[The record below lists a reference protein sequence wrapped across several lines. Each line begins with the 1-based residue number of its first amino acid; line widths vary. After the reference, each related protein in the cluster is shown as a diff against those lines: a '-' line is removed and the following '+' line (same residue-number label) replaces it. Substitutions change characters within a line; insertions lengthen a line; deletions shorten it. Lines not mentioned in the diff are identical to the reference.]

1 MKIRGGPSDA
11 TLSNA
16 CLENKKNGI
25 RDLSILQKPIQ
36 TSITGFKEVVKAYKD
51 GTEEIKL
58 LLSNECDIIYECKA
72 CRNIFRSL
80 ANFISHKRTY
90 CTTNF
95 NSSQHFHFR
104 QNDQDIATIIEHSDA
119 QSNSK
124 ETKEH
129 VRDLGSI
136 IDRLM
141 RREQTSQ
148 VITLSDLYDQ
158 ASQNLTQDEV
168 IKKKQI
174 LQLDKMVNS
183 DVAVYQTLK
192 KEDGDSIKKEV
203 NEIHDMF
210 ENVQTVLGPDGK
222 VSGGGGNTAGQ
233 SIALKTESMRFSC
246 KICSRKFITEKML
259 KLHIKAKHIPS
270 TNVYP
275 CNACPRTFLLPAGLI
290 RHLNNDHKKP
300 MRRIRL
306 MREAIFKR
314 RTRKDEVQSK
324 GPNRELSRLQ
334 NGNREPTARS
344 WQSDN
349 IEKIKVSSIC
359 IFCAKSFERRAAL
372 ITHTKNCAQRGKHS
386 ISNGHA
392 NNEDEDDDNVDKSV
406 QSFMAMLKREKE
418 IQANV
423 QKCIDEEEDQ
433 LIEENSSHGNDSSA
447 GLGLDVN
454 KNDSEEVTVVKNKRK
469 RHIVQKVDQ
478 PTADDII
485 GNSTWHMDDSD
496 HVNGSVVE
504 NDAASAKPSEKKKK
518 KKMILE
524 KTTDC
529 TMCPKK
535 FTNIS
540 NLRRHVAMLHYRQK
554 TFGCKLCDYKAFR
567 KIDIINHLG
576 VCHHIGGEP
585 DVCSELVVNI
595 QIDSNKFND
604 EKIKAVAPALNKIEQ
619 ELLSQSNETDRIDT
633 VDTLNGSDSV
643 VHPIICNETISSGSN
658 SNSPDKSTN
667 ASDSKENSSS
677 EKLKKRGRRL
687 KVKQSNATEGRTI
700 SQNSSS
706 ESLPDCQPSQ
716 MNRPVRNRV
725 KIMNKDFVYDLS
737 NLLRKEAV
745 VYKEQLIPIV
755 IKNPKRK
762 LSQTAE
768 LSSSSREKDEP
779 VELLPKKLSPVDC
792 IAGSANTMAQQAI
805 DSFRA
810 CSSKPP
816 ELPSERP
823 IVPAKIIQMR
833 RSTNG
838 IHNWNAVHSE
848 DGSNRQSSSDKLF
861 EALANKNRLFEA
873 STVIGNGTDM
883 VPEQA
888 AISPTDE
895 TVPPLAISSC
905 LSDKSS
911 DQMFCSNELVCQQ
924 LVVNNLTDPNNAFL
938 VSTQTESLPTNG
950 NSKRITLL
958 QRLMEINQS
967 KKKGN

>member
-1 MKIRGGPSDA
+1 
-11 TLSNA
+11 
-16 CLENKKNGI
+16 
-25 RDLSILQKPIQ
+25 
-36 TSITGFKEVVKAYKD
+36 
-51 GTEEIKL
+51 
-58 LLSNECDIIYECKA
+58 
-72 CRNIFRSL
+72 
-80 ANFISHKRTY
+80 
-90 CTTNF
+90 
-95 NSSQHFHFR
+95 
-104 QNDQDIATIIEHSDA
+104 
-119 QSNSK
+119 
-124 ETKEH
+124 
-129 VRDLGSI
+129 
-136 IDRLM
+136 
-141 RREQTSQ
+141 
-148 VITLSDLYDQ
+148 
-158 ASQNLTQDEV
+158 
-168 IKKKQI
+168 
-174 LQLDKMVNS
+174 
-183 DVAVYQTLK
+183 
-192 KEDGDSIKKEV
+192 
-203 NEIHDMF
+203 
-210 ENVQTVLGPDGK
+210 
-222 VSGGGGNTAGQ
+222 
-233 SIALKTESMRFSC
+233 
-246 KICSRKFITEKML
+246 
-259 KLHIKAKHIPS
+259 
-270 TNVYP
+270 
-275 CNACPRTFLLPAGLI
+275 
-290 RHLNNDHKKP
+290 
-300 MRRIRL
+300 MRRIRVK
-306 MREAIFKR
+306 REAIYRR

-334 NGNREPTARS
+334 NGNREPSTKS
-344 WQSDN
+344 WHSDN

-359 IFCAKSFERRAAL
+359 MFCRRSFDRRAAL
-372 ITHTKNCAQRGKHS
+372 ITHTKTCAQRGKHTT

-392 NNEDEDDDNVDKSV
+392 NNDNNEDDDNVDKSE
-406 QSFMAMLKREKE
+406 QSFIAMLKKEKE

-433 LIEENSSHGNDSSA
+433 MIIEENSSHANDSSA
-447 GLGLDVN
+447 GPGLDVN
-454 KNDSEEVTVVKNKRK
+454 KNDSDEIMVVKNKRK
-469 RHIVQKVDQ
+469 RHLVQKVDHQ
-478 PTADDII
+478 PVTDDII

-496 HVNGSVVE
+496 PTVNGGDGVAE
-504 NDAASAKPSEKKKK
+504 MDATSIIRPSEKKKK

-567 KIDIINHLG
+567 KVDIINHLMG
-576 VCHHIGGEP
+576 VRHQIISGDDP
-585 DVCSELVVNI
+585 DACSGLVVNI

-619 ELLSQSNETDRIDT
+619 NLLNQSNETERMDI
-633 VDTLNGSDSV
+633 VDTLNASNV
-643 VHPIICNETISSGSN
+643 TVTPIICNETISSGSN
-658 SNSPDKSTN
+658 SNSPEKLTN
-667 ASDSKENSSS
+667 VSDAKENSSS

-687 KVKQSNATEGRTI
+687 KAKQSSSTEGRTI

-706 ESLPDCQPSQ
+706 ESLPECQPSQ

-768 LSSSSREKDEP
+768 LSSSGREKDEP
-779 VELLPKKLSPVDC
+779 IESLPKKFSPTDYIV
-792 IAGSANTMAQQAI
+792 GSANTMAQQAI

-810 CSSKPP
+810 MASKPP

-838 IHNWNAVHSE
+838 IHNWNAVHSD
-848 DGSNRQSSSDKLF
+848 DGTNRQSSSDKLF
-861 EALANKNRLFEA
+861 EVLANKNRLFEA
-873 STVIGNGTDM
+873 STTAATISNGGMDAKPDL

-888 AISPTDE
+888 AATSSTNEP
-895 TVPPLAISSC
+895 AITAC

-911 DQMFCSNELVCQQ
+911 DQIFGSNEQLVCQQ